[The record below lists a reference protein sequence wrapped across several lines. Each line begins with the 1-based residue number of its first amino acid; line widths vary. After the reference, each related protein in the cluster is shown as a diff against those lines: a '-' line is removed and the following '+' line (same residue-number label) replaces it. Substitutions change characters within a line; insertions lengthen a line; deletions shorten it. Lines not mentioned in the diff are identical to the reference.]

1 MAAVRDILEDQGT
14 PTTPGVMA
22 SVVVV
27 LAALAQLR
35 GDIEVAGLLLE
46 HSGRVMIT
54 EGVRTPIDIA
64 LHALSQRVRDMID
77 DGHRRPQRA
86 RAAEMSLAEAV
97 AVGLGVM

>member
-64 LHALSQRVRDMID
+64 LHALLAA
-77 DGHRRPQRA
+77 GARRSTTAPPMQPTCRGD
-86 RAAEMSLAEAV
+86 ELAEAV
-97 AVGLGVM
+97 AVELGVM